1 MKTMPLPRRFRRFLR
16 AEEAVSALEYALLAG
31 IIVVGIGAA
40 IVTFQDTITAAIA
53 AIGTDVT
60 TATNVQGAANPNP

>member
-1 MKTMPLPRRFRRFLR
+1 MKTMQMLPRFRRFLR

-31 IIVVGIGAA
+31 VVVVGIGAA

-53 AIGTDVT
+53 AIGTNVS
-60 TATNVQGAANPNP
+60 TATSIQGATQPTP